1 MTINIA
7 IVDDNKSFNEVL
19 GLLLSQ
25 ISSENISLSIDTF
38 ISPMDYKESD
48 KEYHIVILDCIF
60 KGYPD
65 AVNGIKLA
73 EHTKSK
79 NRSTKVILTSEF
91 ADSQFL
97 PIVMMKSNSVDF
109 YSDKNLSEN
118 KILEKLKEYIEEIF
132 SSTKSKIKDLKLKL
146 HIYKVGKEL
155 FSLSEIN
162 YAKTESREK
171 HTILVNTSQGDIV
184 LSMTLNQFVNNIN
197 KAIVDSGIDM
207 SHKKTKQDLYI
218 NHLNVKNM
226 ENDVVS
232 FVDGNSLVIN

>member
-1 MTINIA
+1 
-7 IVDDNKSFNEVL
+7 
-19 GLLLSQ
+19 
-25 ISSENISLSIDTF
+25 
-38 ISPMDYKESD
+38 
-48 KEYHIVILDCIF
+48 
-60 KGYPD
+60 
-65 AVNGIKLA
+65 
-73 EHTKSK
+73 
-79 NRSTKVILTSEF
+79 
-91 ADSQFL
+91 
-97 PIVMMKSNSVDF
+97 MMKSNSVDF